1 MPEISKP
8 RINTIDLIRGFAVLG
23 ILLMNITSF
32 SQVGIAY
39 LNPLQGAGI
48 EGMNGILWNL
58 NWLFSDMRFM
68 SMFSML
74 FGAGVIIFSQNLEA
88 KGKKS
93 WPLHY
98 RRMLLLLAFGMVHA
112 YLI

>member
-39 LNPLQGAGI
+39 LNPLQGAG
-48 EGMNGILWNL
+48 
-58 NWLFSDMRFM
+58 
-68 SMFSML
+68 
-74 FGAGVIIFSQNLEA
+74 
-88 KGKKS
+88 
-93 WPLHY
+93 
-98 RRMLLLLAFGMVHA
+98 
-112 YLI
+112 